1 MRKSVLAAP
10 VMALIFGAPV
20 FAQTGAAPTKV
31 GIIHIQNAILQT
43 KDGQKAA
50 ADIDAKYK
58 PRREEVDKKQADL
71 SQMEQQ
77 YRSGAN
83 TMSDDAKTKLARDI
97 EQRRKMLQRDMDD
110 AQAELDADQ
119 QRILQELGQKM
130 MAVIDKFATER
141 GYALILDVSS
151 PQTPVLY
158 AANAIDIT
166 RDIVDLY
173 DKNAGAAAPAAT
185 APATGGAAVRPATP
199 PSAVPRPTAP
209 APRWTRPPP
218 RPATT
223 PLRAYRSQ
231 FSLGRLN
238 GTKAS
243 TL

>member
-50 ADIDAKYK
+50 SDIDAKYK

-83 TMSDDAKTKLARDI
+83 TMSDEAKTKLARDI
-97 EQRRKMLQRDMDD
+97 EQRRKMLQREMDD

-173 DKNAGAAAPAAT
+173 DKNSGATAPAAT
-185 APATGGAAVRPATP
+185 APATGGAAIRPAAP
-199 PSAVPRPTAP
+199 PAAAPRPAAP
-209 APRWTRPPP
+209 APKK
-218 RPATT
+218 PAG
-223 PLRAYRSQ
+223 P
-231 FSLGRLN
+231 
-238 GTKAS
+238 K
-243 TL
+243 